1 MFEAVMLSAFSGL
14 AVCSVCLSVIKRSA
28 PVSRDDA
35 EVLWTMH
42 KQNDLCS
49 ARRWKPMKRGKDKI
63 IGFKCECGHK
73 YLHKRPLLSR
83 MPRIQ

>member
-49 ARRWKPMKRGKDKI
+49 ARRWKPTKRGKDKI

-83 MPRIQ
+83 MPRIH